1 MTRTT
6 GSFHTLGTIWRWNF
20 TNHIRQLE
28 FKLLI
33 FDFLNVINILVDFSN
48 IRKIPVVD
56 CRNLACKSTWRLTT
70 NNVGS
75 KCANHCRLHDDMWMS
90 GMELLP
96 YQSMSTPSSIF
107 FNQVY
112 IMIDN
117 KLDQN
122 AVWFIASIAVIS
134 VNILTASIVI
144 IQFSRHYKDR
154 RPIQNII
161 FLLEGFLLL
170 CVGIFLNYKVIQY
183 VEKNKNKY
191 ENFIIVPQA
200 IQKINIVFLLYII
213 YIAFKKMF
221 G

>member
-1 MTRTT
+1 MT
-6 GSFHTLGTIWRWNF
+6 
-20 TNHIRQLE
+20 
-28 FKLLI
+28 
-33 FDFLNVINILVDFSN
+33 
-48 IRKIPVVD
+48 
-56 CRNLACKSTWRLTT
+56 
-70 NNVGS
+70 
-75 KCANHCRLHDDMWMS
+75 
-90 GMELLP
+90 
-96 YQSMSTPSSIF
+96 
-107 FNQVY
+107 
-112 IMIDN
+112 DN

-183 VEKNKNKY
+183 IEKNKNKY